1 MKTGLLAIGAMIVV
15 AIIYFISKH
24 SSEKKPLIQIARQ
37 IKLEQL
43 ESVLE
48 QLKNK
53 KLEYDFFG
61 ITSNGIDC
69 IYFVNNNGQINIEFE
84 VMTNEQKPFVDKL
97 RKFASDNRYQI
108 SETTYG
114 NKPKY
119 NDLKNAPVYK
129 LLINADIKT
138 AGEIGIKIMT
148 TIFSC
153 NKTTMFDVV
162 P

>member
-1 MKTGLLAIGAMIVV
+1 MKTGILAIGVIIVV

-24 SSEKKPLIQIARQ
+24 PSKTKPLIQIARQ

-48 QLKNK
+48 QLKNR
-53 KLEYDFFG
+53 KLQYDFFG

-69 IYFVNNNGQINIEFE
+69 IYFVDNDGQINIEFE
-84 VMTNEQKPFVDKL
+84 VMIDEQKPFVDKL
-97 RKFASDNRYQI
+97 KKFASDNRYHI

-129 LLINADIKT
+129 LEINADIKT
-138 AGEIGIKIMT
+138 ATEIGIRIMT
-148 TIFSC
+148 TIFNC
-153 NKTTMFDVV
+153 NKTTIFDIV